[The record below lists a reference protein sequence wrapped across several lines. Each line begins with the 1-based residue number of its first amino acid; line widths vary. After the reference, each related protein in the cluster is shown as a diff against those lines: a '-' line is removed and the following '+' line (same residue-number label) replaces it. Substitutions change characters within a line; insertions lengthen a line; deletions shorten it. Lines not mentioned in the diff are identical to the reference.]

1 MQFSY
6 LNFKMP
12 TGSAVAEGVQ
22 IARSSLSARRCQKL
36 GGGNEGHEK
45 EIICEGGLMMRVG
58 GQRR

>member
-22 IARSSLSARRCQKL
+22 IARCERRCQKL
-36 GGGNEGHEK
+36 RGGNEGHEK
-45 EIICEGGLMMRVG
+45 EIISEAGLMMRVG

>member
-22 IARSSLSARRCQKL
+22 IACSSLSARRCQKL
-36 GGGNEGHEK
+36 GGNEGHEK
-45 EIICEGGLMMRVG
+45 EIICEAGLMMRVG

>member
-22 IARSSLSARRCQKL
+22 IARCQKL
-36 GGGNEGHEK
+36 GGNEGHEK
-45 EIICEGGLMMRVG
+45 EIICEAGLMMRVG